1 MLSSDEV
8 PEIQS
13 KVIQSGKI
21 EKSCY
26 NQNNRCYNPEKI
38 QKPPCNIYSNVQK
51 SEKYK
56 KRKKDMN
63 EAGTSSHIVDKN
75 HIIPFVLTRIHIF
88 YNQFKPS
95 LFFNP

>member
-8 PEIQS
+8 PEIQP
-13 KVIQSGKI
+13 KVFQSGKI

-26 NQNNRCYNPEKI
+26 NQQNRCYNPEKI
-38 QKPPCNIYSNVQK
+38 QKPLCNIYSNVQK

-75 HIIPFVLTRIHIF
+75 HIITFVLTLMHIL
-88 YNQFKPS
+88 YKQFKPS
-95 LFFNP
+95 LLLNT